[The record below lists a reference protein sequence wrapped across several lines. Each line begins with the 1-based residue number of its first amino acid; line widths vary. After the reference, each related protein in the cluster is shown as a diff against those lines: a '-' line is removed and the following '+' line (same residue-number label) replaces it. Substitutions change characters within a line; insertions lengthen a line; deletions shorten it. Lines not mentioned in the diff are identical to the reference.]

1 MKNRAAQILVVV
13 LGTFLLVMLSGYA
26 YVEYDVNAGTNS
38 ADLTNIEIDAN
49 GQTINAYLA
58 EPEGEGPFPAVMMI
72 HEWWGLRPEIITKA
86 DALADE
92 GYVVLAVDAYRGRV
106 TNSVPGALY
115 MNLTYPEPDINADMD
130 AFFDYLTGLETV
142 NPAQVGIMGFCFG
155 GRQSV
160 VVGLRHADEI
170 AGILTYYGGNQP
182 GTEDAL
188 SPLAGTSTAVL
199 GIFGAEDA
207 TISLETVD
215 QFEASLQAL
224 KIPSEITVYDGVGHA
239 FVQDITEAGPSRD
252 AWLQG
257 VAFLN
262 ANVRGDDLVE

>member
-1 MKNRAAQILVVV
+1 MKNRAAQILVAV
-13 LGTFLLVMLSGYA
+13 LGIFLVVMMGGYA
-26 YVEYDVNAGTNS
+26 YVEYDVNAGANS

-49 GQTINAYLA
+49 GQTLNAYLA

-72 HEWWGLRPEIITKA
+72 HEWWGLRPGIIAKA

-106 TNSVPGALY
+106 ANSVPGALY
-115 MNLTYPEPDINADMD
+115 MNLTYSESDIDADMD
-130 AFFDYLTGLETV
+130 AYFDYLTGLENV

-182 GTEDAL
+182 STEDAL

-199 GIFGAEDA
+199 GIFGADDA
-207 TISLETVD
+207 TIPLETVD
-215 QFEASLQAL
+215 QFEASLAAL
-224 KIPSEITVYDGVGHA
+224 EVPNEITVYDGVGHA
-239 FVQDITEAGPSRD
+239 FVQDIAAEGPGRE

-262 ANVRGDDLVE
+262 